1 MLLIKGN
8 LKLRLHLQTL
18 LNRAIAKTNLLIN
31 WYRKYSDKDSDKDL
45 DKDYTQELNSNLDK
59 YSGKDADYELMK

>member
-1 MLLIKGN
+1 M
-8 LKLRLHLQTL
+8 
-18 LNRAIAKTNLLIN
+18 
-31 WYRKYSDKDSDKDL
+31 SDKDL